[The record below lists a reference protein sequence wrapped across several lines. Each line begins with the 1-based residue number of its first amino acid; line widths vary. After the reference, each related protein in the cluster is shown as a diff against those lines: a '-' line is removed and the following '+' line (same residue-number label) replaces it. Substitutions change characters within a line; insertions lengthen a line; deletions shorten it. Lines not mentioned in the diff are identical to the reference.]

1 MHTKKVILVSIIL
14 RRGSF
19 SRFLKILKDS
29 RNMKKKDKIFIL
41 SKLPLPLGA
50 NNLIFW
56 HFLTCCYCKKKIIK
70 NIDWRTID
78 IAINRNWNINRT
90 WSVSVIS
97 NIKMAIW
104 NYHQYYKMKWWASY
118 YQQVLKEPIS
128 IKRKLINKRTE
139 IFLSQIKEDMDT
151 INIL

>member
-19 SRFLKILKDS
+19 SRFLKKLKDS

-41 SKLPLPLGA
+41 SKLSLPLGA

-56 HFLTCCYCKKKIIK
+56 HFLTCCYCKKKKIIK
-70 NIDWRTID
+70 NIDWRTIH

-97 NIKMAIW
+97 NIKMVIW
-104 NYHQYYKMKWWASY
+104 NYHQYYKMKWWASWVALKLSMSM
-118 YQQVLKEPIS
+118 QQVPI
-128 IKRKLINKRTE
+128 E
-139 IFLSQIKEDMDT
+139 IHVMKQSNESFKKWLCCFI
-151 INIL
+151 